1 MANPLNGRIS
11 ASHELRSVRAT
22 STRKTWQE
30 QPCAVSTGDLD
41 RSRQGPTP
49 NAVGGQPKLAR
60 CQRLFDGLSHES
72 LVL

>member
-1 MANPLNGRIS
+1 MANRLNGRIS

-22 STRKTWQE
+22 STWETWQE
-30 QPCAVSTGDLD
+30 QPCVVSIGNLE

-49 NAVGGQPKLAR
+49 NAVGGQPELAR